1 MVGSRWG
8 QGLLLLLTVIQLWII
23 LLLVICHNM
32 VIRANQ
38 GFGGWN
44 HCAIVVVGS
53 GVDYGNTGYGVSD
66 PGVQRI
72 KD

>member
-1 MVGSRWG
+1 MVGSRCG

-23 LLLVICHNM
+23 LLLVIRHM

-38 GFGGWN
+38 GFRGWN
-44 HCAIVVVGS
+44 HCAVVVVGS

>member
-44 HCAIVVVGS
+44 HCAVVVVGS
-53 GVDYGNTGYGVSD
+53 GVDYGSTGYEEFMRGI
-66 PGVQRI
+66 QN
-72 KD
+72 

>member
-23 LLLVICHNM
+23 LLLVIRHM

-38 GFGGWN
+38 GFRGWN
-44 HCAIVVVGS
+44 HCAVVVVGS
-53 GVDYGNTGYGVSD
+53 GVDYGNTGYEEFRRGI
-66 PGVQRI
+66 QN
-72 KD
+72 

>member
-23 LLLVICHNM
+23 LLLVIRHM

-44 HCAIVVVGS
+44 HCAVVVVGS
-53 GVDYGNTGYGVSD
+53 GVDYGSTGYEVS
-66 PGVQRI
+66 GWGIQN
-72 KD
+72 

>member
-44 HCAIVVVGS
+44 HCAVVVVGS
-53 GVDYGNTGYGVSD
+53 CVDYGITGYEEFRRGI
-66 PGVQRI
+66 QN
-72 KD
+72 

>member
-1 MVGSRWG
+1 MVGSRCG

-23 LLLVICHNM
+23 LLLVIRHNM

-44 HCAIVVVGS
+44 HCAVVVVGS
-53 GVDYGNTGYGVSD
+53 GVDYGNTGYGVSG
-66 PGVQRI
+66 PGIQN
-72 KD
+72 